1 MDPTSRPYRRVLR
14 KPICPHTLSRVAS
27 DYGSAD
33 GAVSCD
39 VQMQAQRH
47 IYFQWNGISTEQSA
61 VFISEALQ
69 ARTKPMIVVYCDMYS
84 LGWQIMICDE
94 IPDHDFLDPYTKS
107 NECVWIVPNTV
118 EI

>member
-1 MDPTSRPYRRVLR
+1 
-14 KPICPHTLSRVAS
+14 
-27 DYGSAD
+27 
-33 GAVSCD
+33 
-39 VQMQAQRH
+39 
-47 IYFQWNGISTEQSA
+47 
-61 VFISEALQ
+61 
-69 ARTKPMIVVYCDMYS
+69 MIVVYCDMYS